1 MIVHPDIENY
11 LNQLSPAI
19 HPVLSEM
26 EARARAIDFPIMGP
40 LVGRLLYFLVEYGHV
55 HRILECG
62 SGFGYSALWMA
73 LALPE
78 NGNITCIEKD
88 PRNIEL
94 AKKYFEEAGQLHK
107 LNFLEGDALE
117 ILTNLSGTYDMIV
130 NDIYKE
136 QYPQSLPL
144 ILPRLRVGGILVTDN
159 LLWKGDV
166 ANTSPTDPKTPFI
179 KEYNSLIFSTP
190 ELFSTILPLRDGVG
204 ISIKL
209 KTGND

>member
-1 MIVHPDIENY
+1 MIVNPAIEQY
-11 LNQLSPAI
+11 LQNISPPI
-19 HPVLSEM
+19 HPVLKEM
-26 EARARAIDFPIMGP
+26 EDRAHEIDFPIMGP

-88 PRNIEL
+88 PQNIEL
-94 AKKYFEEAGQLHK
+94 AKKYFEKAGQLHK
-107 LNFLEGDALE
+107 LTFLEGDALE
-117 ILTNLSGTYDMIV
+117 ILANLQGTYDMIV

-166 ANTSPTDPKTPFI
+166 ANDPPTAPKTTYI
-179 KEYNSLIFSTP
+179 KEYNTLIFSSP
-190 ELFSTILPLRDGVG
+190 ELFSTLVPLRDGVG

-209 KTGND
+209 KTNGD

>member
-1 MIVHPDIENY
+1 MIVHPAIEEY
-11 LNQLSPAI
+11 LTHLSSPI
-19 HPVLSEM
+19 HSVLKEM
-26 EARARAIDFPIMGP
+26 EERAEQINFPIMGP

-78 NGNITCIEKD
+78 NGNITCIESNSQ
-88 PRNIEL
+88 NIEL
-94 AKKYFEEAGQLHK
+94 AKHYFEKAGQLHK
-107 LNFLEGDALE
+107 LTIMEGDALE
-117 ILTNLSGTYDMIV
+117 ILTTLQGTYDMVV
-130 NDIYKE
+130 NDIHKA
-136 QYPQSLPL
+136 QYPDSLPL

-166 ANTSPTDPKTPFI
+166 AADTPTDPKTPFI
-179 KEYNSLIFSTP
+179 QQYNKQLFSLP
-190 ELFSTILPLRDGVG
+190 ELFSTIVPIRDGVG

-209 KTGND
+209 KPPAG

>member
-1 MIVHPDIENY
+1 MIVNPAIEQY
-11 LNQLSPAI
+11 LQNISLPI
-19 HPVLSEM
+19 HPVLKEM
-26 EARARAIDFPIMGP
+26 EDRAHEIDFPIMGP

-88 PRNIEL
+88 PQNIEL
-94 AKKYFEEAGQLHK
+94 AKKYFEKAGQLHK
-107 LNFLEGDALE
+107 LTFLEGDALE
-117 ILTNLSGTYDMIV
+117 ILANLHGTYDMIV
-130 NDIYKE
+130 NDIYKD

-166 ANTSPTDPKTPFI
+166 ANDPPTDPKTTYI
-179 KEYNSLIFSTP
+179 KEYNTLIFSSP
-190 ELFSTILPLRDGVG
+190 ELFSTLVPLRDGVG

-209 KTGND
+209 KTNGD